1 VIDLPLL
8 EPLFNILGPQAATCG
23 SPEK

>member
-8 EPLFNILGPQAATCG
+8 EPLFNILGRRRQTCG